1 MLKANLG
8 IKKEDKLDWF
18 ELILKTLSAI
28 GSEGKTLSKGTHLWT
43 LEACSVPKR
52 IIWSPLKQGL
62 RIIPQCIGKC
72 SHFKAEK

>member
-28 GSEGKTLSKGTHLWT
+28 GSEGDAPMDTWT
-43 LEACSVPKR
+43 DQKLAVY
-52 IIWSPLKQGL
+52 LNGL
-62 RIIPQCIGKC
+62 
-72 SHFKAEK
+72 FDLL